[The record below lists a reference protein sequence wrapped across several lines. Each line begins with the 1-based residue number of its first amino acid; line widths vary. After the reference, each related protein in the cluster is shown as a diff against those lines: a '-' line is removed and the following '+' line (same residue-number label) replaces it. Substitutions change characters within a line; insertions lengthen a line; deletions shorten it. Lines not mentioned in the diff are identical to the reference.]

1 MNKLLRIGE
10 AANCLGYS
18 IDTLRRW
25 DKKGRF
31 SAVRQTKTGYR
42 HYSVSATEEFSK
54 NLDKFRIAKHWAK
67 SKRGFEPLPC
77 YFCSDSFVF
86 QSRLLRLQRD
96 LMEHEE
102 TSDFSSLLLAIIG
115 EIGNNSFDHNL
126 GNWPDITGIFF
137 SYDLDKKRIVLV
149 DRGQGILKT
158 LRKVRPGLNNN
169 KEALRVAFTEI
180 ISGRSPEHRGNGL
193 KFVKKIVTN
202 SKMKLFFQT
211 GNAKIH
217 LKNKPEFK
225 VDRAKNPIVGCL
237 AKIEF

>member
-1 MNKLLRIGE
+1 MNKLLTIRE
-10 AANCLGYS
+10 AANRLGYS
-18 IDTLRRW
+18 VDTLRRW
-25 DKKGRF
+25 DKSERF

-42 HYSVSATEEFSK
+42 HYSVSVTEAFSK
-54 NLDKFRIAKHWAK
+54 NLDKFRIAKHWAE

-86 QSRLLRLQRD
+86 QSRLLRLERD

-102 TSDFSSLLLAIIG
+102 TSNFSSLLLAIIG

-137 SYDLDKKRIVLV
+137 SYDLGKKRIVLA

-180 ISGRSPEHRGNGL
+180 ISGRSPEHRGNDL

-211 GNAKIH
+211 GNAKIY

-225 VDRAKNPIVGCL
+225 VDKTKNSIVGCL